1 MGSTNTTFAK
11 ASRRK
16 KKRTFCHLFRVLR
29 IKLEVSLL
37 FNMKMKL
44 ILLVAVF
51 GCLYVD
57 AMPRKAAP
65 GGSRVKRYMEDK
77 LQKLIDLNEKSLAE
91 LKKVDNQIH
100 MINMKNT
107 NIVATI
113 RLTGGNST
121 FGRVEINMNGRWG
134 SLCDDGMTYSPGSYD
149 PEANGAAKVICRT
162 LGFSGGLGNS
172 VYYEPFTSLQIP
184 SSWLP
189 FHIDNN
195 LECKG
200 TERSIF
206 DCRRRGSGGCKHLGL
221 EDFAVSCTP

>member
-1 MGSTNTTFAK
+1 
-11 ASRRK
+11 
-16 KKRTFCHLFRVLR
+16 
-29 IKLEVSLL
+29 
-37 FNMKMKL
+37 MKMKL

-65 GGSRVKRYMEDK
+65 GGSRVKRYMEYK

-162 LGFSGGLGNS
+162 LGFSEFYGFGNS
-172 VYYEPFTSLQIP
+172 VSYEPFTSLQIP
-184 SSWLP
+184 SSTLP
-189 FHIDNN
+189 FHMDN
-195 LECKG
+195 LECTG
-200 TERSIF
+200 TELSIF
-206 DCRRRGSGGCKHLGL
+206 DCRRASGENCSHSGK